1 MGQRIGLMFRYSQ
14 SSRKA
19 KESRLRRSGR
29 CADSFCAIC
38 RPEPYLFAGPPLE
51 AEAAIPFPEAE
62 WRLHATSSAEIMR
75 RLGECPVLL
84 RNTRAEA
91 KGVLL

>member
-14 SSRKA
+14 SSHKA
-19 KESRLRRSGR
+19 TESRLRGSGS
-29 CADSFCAIC
+29 CADTFCAIC
-38 RPEPYLFAGPPLE
+38 RPKPYLFAGPLE

-62 WRLHATSSAEIMR
+62 WRLHAASSAEIMR
-75 RLGECPVLL
+75 RLGECPVQL